1 MSTQEK
7 EERIVQELLDRLRDV
22 KREHPEPRN
31 SPHEGWAFIAEEFEE
46 LKDEVFKK
54 DPNYAQMIDES
65 FDVMVTAFRL
75 IEYCQQ
81 KQFYEVASFFE
92 EKTIRFN
99 EILDEQLK
107 VNGKFPDDD
116 LLH

>member
-31 SPHEGWAFIAEEFEE
+31 SPHEGWAFIAEEYDE

-65 FDVMVTAFRL
+65 FDVMVTAFRM
-75 IEYCQQ
+75 IEYCHE
-81 KQFYEVASFFE
+81 KQLSELEKAISNDFKQMEVMES
-92 EKTIRFN
+92 
-99 EILDEQLK
+99 LK
-107 VNGKFPDDD
+107 VNGKFPNDD